1 MANEKVNIGP
11 DEVNAT
17 EPEVTEQTAGGSPPE
32 AALPEPEQ
40 AETPEPGM
48 DDPSNGEPPVRN
60 MNQMPR

>member
-40 AETPEPGM
+40 AETPEPAWTIPLMG
-48 DDPSNGEPPVRN
+48 S
-60 MNQMPR
+60 PR